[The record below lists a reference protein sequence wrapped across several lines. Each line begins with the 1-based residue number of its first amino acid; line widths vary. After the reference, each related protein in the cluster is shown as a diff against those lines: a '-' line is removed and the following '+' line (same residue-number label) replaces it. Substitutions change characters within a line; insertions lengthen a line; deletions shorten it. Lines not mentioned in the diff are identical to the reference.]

1 MRVPASRLSGSFAL
15 PKLASAKAKSRILHE
30 LAPYTLQFD
39 GFLER
44 SHRILRELKRFVSHS
59 LSMLSDAITSSGNA
73 ICECRNY
80 RYEVRSKRS
89 NRTGNHSFCFQE
101 RRCQMDS
108 IRGIFGVGV
117 AQLMVLSVLVPAY
130 ADMNEGDEEHRRLH
144 GRRHSHVVSHDRN
157 DYPVIANWLTSPES
171 SRDAA
176 TPDGNDAETK

>member
-1 MRVPASRLSGSFAL
+1 
-15 PKLASAKAKSRILHE
+15 
-30 LAPYTLQFD
+30 
-39 GFLER
+39 
-44 SHRILRELKRFVSHS
+44 
-59 LSMLSDAITSSGNA
+59 
-73 ICECRNY
+73 
-80 RYEVRSKRS
+80 
-89 NRTGNHSFCFQE
+89 
-101 RRCQMDS
+101 MDS